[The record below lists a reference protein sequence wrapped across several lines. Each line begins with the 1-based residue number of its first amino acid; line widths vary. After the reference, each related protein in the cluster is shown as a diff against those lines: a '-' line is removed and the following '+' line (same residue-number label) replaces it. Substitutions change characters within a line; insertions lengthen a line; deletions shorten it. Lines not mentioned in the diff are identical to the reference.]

1 VYPGNTN
8 GILLSLPEY
17 EEALRGSGG
26 AVREFVNPKYADAER
41 RCFRRP
47 ARLECM
53 MQDIAWLMQPRARA
67 DGAASGGRSD
77 NGCEGG
83 RLGVGFTSVPPEWG
97 YFPSKNDRLT
107 AAQLSA
113 KGIPPYSAATA
124 EFALYNAHASALRAL
139 GAEVAPPQPRSF
151 HGVSVPLGP
160 AVIFSPCFAPCMS
173 ALARKLGSPQRLSVS
188 RKSALL
194 VTGRHIRIDELRLDG
209 SLEISVADGA
219 SLHIRSLVVQN
230 EGWRFEDLS
239 PTVLEDG
246 RCPEVLQMRGYTLR
260 REQARQVAVTTPG
273 HHEMDHGEL
282 VLVSRTA
289 VSFCD
294 GAADLTDEAPP
305 QTSSAASQ
313 RDGGRLSFGGALEGQ
328 TPPPARAAWCS
339 SALSLQPGA
348 ELRVPLVLPV
358 PSLVRYE
365 VQLLDASRSSLG
377 LQPSLVLSLLPS
389 RGEAVLPPTLLDTA
403 AGSPPP
409 GTIHVP
415 GSGIFHLVL
424 QNTSLL
430 REATVSAAVTH
441 RPAEGGPSAAA
452 AEEEKRAEA
461 VERAAELAVLRQ
473 QDEALAASEKELSQR
488 LWEVQETR
496 RRQAAMMELVQR
508 DIATLQGRG
517 EGEGTVVPLRTAN
530 AP

>member
-1 VYPGNTN
+1 MN
-8 GILLSLPEY
+8 
-17 EEALRGSGG
+17 
-26 AVREFVNPKYADAER
+26 
-41 RCFRRP
+41 
-47 ARLECM
+47 
-53 MQDIAWLMQPRARA
+53 
-67 DGAASGGRSD
+67 
-77 NGCEGG
+77 
-83 RLGVGFTSVPPEWG
+83 
-97 YFPSKNDRLT
+97 
-107 AAQLSA
+107 
-113 KGIPPYSAATA
+113 
-124 EFALYNAHASALRAL
+124 
-139 GAEVAPPQPRSF
+139 
-151 HGVSVPLGP
+151 
-160 AVIFSPCFAPCMS
+160 
-173 ALARKLGSPQRLSVS
+173 RLSVS

-194 VTGRHIRIDELRLDG
+194 VTGRHIRIDELRLDGSRNTRCLLPAPRVSRRTLAGASALG

-305 QTSSAASQ
+305 QTSSAAPRGDGGAGRVSFGGWTCRGRPWHV
-313 RDGGRLSFGGALEGQ
+313 RDMSIGRLSFGGALEGQ

-339 SALSLQPGA
+339 SALSLQPGSELVHAARAAVWFPARAYGKLPIGA

-441 RPAEGGPSAAA
+441 RPAEGGPSAEEE
-452 AEEEKRAEA
+452 EEEKRAEA

-508 DIATLQGRG
+508 DLATLQGRG
-517 EGEGTVVPLRTAN
+517 EGEAAMGPLRTAN